1 RLVALFPYPTLFR
14 SRRLHDQAGAQLDEP
29 HARSRNGAARTHRH
43 AMAAHRNTGSRN
55 RRHPGRAGANPGG
68 GYRRYHP
75 HARPPRGQG
84 AASAGPVYRRPARGS
99 RRADRGGPGNG
110 PGHPCQY
117 CPGAQ
122 PSSAWLCQQR
132 SCPAAPPAGP
142 HAGQRLG
149 RRGGR
154 SRPLNC
160 HPLLHTANQLLYFF
174 AIYLPRQIQFN
185 QSFQQNVSMKSAC
198 SMALLLALAG
208 CAWMSPSPGPAA
220 LWDAGR
226 LELHD
231 TDVVWPG
238 TQWWR
243 RYRDPQLDELVLQ
256 ALAGNPS
263 MTAAQARL
271 AKANAAVRGTRAPLF
286 PQADANY
293 PLERRRL
300 PENSIYQAPLAGSV
314 SSDSRLALDFSYELD
329 FWGKNRSR
337 LNAAVSRQA
346 AADADTQA
354 ARNVLA
360 RAVVRSY
367 VNLQNA
373 FAQHDVLQPIV
384 VQRADVLTL
393 TRDRQSAGLDTQV
406 EVKQAE
412 SALAAAQVEVTQT
425 EATIAQ
431 LRNQVAVLAGAG
443 PTRGHQLRPAA
454 MHGPAG
460 VLPDSVPLG
469 LLGHGPDIVAARSRA
484 EAARPDTQAAHGEA
498 HPSI

>member
-1 RLVALFPYPTLFR
+1 
-14 SRRLHDQAGAQLDEP
+14 
-29 HARSRNGAARTHRH
+29 
-43 AMAAHRNTGSRN
+43 
-55 RRHPGRAGANPGG
+55 
-68 GYRRYHP
+68 
-75 HARPPRGQG
+75 
-84 AASAGPVYRRPARGS
+84 
-99 RRADRGGPGNG
+99 
-110 PGHPCQY
+110 
-117 CPGAQ
+117 
-122 PSSAWLCQQR
+122 
-132 SCPAAPPAGP
+132 
-142 HAGQRLG
+142 
-149 RRGGR
+149 
-154 SRPLNC
+154 
-160 HPLLHTANQLLYFF
+160 
-174 AIYLPRQIQFN
+174 
-185 QSFQQNVSMKSAC
+185 
-198 SMALLLALAG
+198 MALLLALAG

-263 MTAAQARL
+263 MAAAQARL
-271 AKANAAVRGTRAPLF
+271 AKANAAVRGARAPLF

-293 PLERRRL
+293 TLERRRL
-300 PENSIYQAPLAGSV
+300 PENSIYQPPLAGSV

-354 ARNVLA
+354 ARNLLA

-373 FAQHDVLQPIV
+373 FAQHDVLQRIV

-393 TRDRQSAGLDTQV
+393 TGDRQSAGLDTQV

-412 SALAAAQVEVTQT
+412 SSLAAAQVEVTQT

-469 LLGHGPDIVAARSRA
+469 LLGHRPDIVAARWRA
-484 EAARPDTQAAHGEA
+484 EAARHDIKAAQAEFYPNINLAAFAGFQAIGTGNLLDAGSRTLGIGPAITLPIFHGDALNANLAARRADADLAVADYNQTVLDAVRQVADALDALRLLDRETAQQRQARAAIEGAYELAVQRYRAGMGNYLTVLVAQNGVLAQSRLDTALHFRAYQLDADLAYALGGGYP
-498 HPSI
+498 PSTALASVPLH